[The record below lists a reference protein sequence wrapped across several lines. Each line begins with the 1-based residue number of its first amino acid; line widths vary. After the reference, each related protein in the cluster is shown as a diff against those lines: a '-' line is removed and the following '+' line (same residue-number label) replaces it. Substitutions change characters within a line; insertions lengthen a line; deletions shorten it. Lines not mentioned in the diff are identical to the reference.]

1 MLVAMTS
8 TPKPRR
14 ERLVRARV
22 EAGLT
27 QEELARQVG
36 ASVFSIGK
44 YERGERSPRGPV
56 LRRIAEVTGRT
67 TAWFFENED
76 GLAA

>member
-1 MLVAMTS
+1 MLVAMTANL
-8 TPKPRR
+8 KPRR
-14 ERLVRARV
+14 DRLRRARV

-27 QEELARQVG
+27 QEELAIRVG

-44 YERGERSPRGPV
+44 YERGERSPRGPM
-56 LRRIAEVTGRT
+56 LRRIAKVTGKT